1 MEDENRGMKGKNIY
15 NKKII
20 TKDGTLIDNWFEEGE
35 LRKKTG
41 EGRSIQ
47 GNYFGKVTFDP
58 ENLHTDTNPRN
69 NTFKRVI
76 GQKEPQNNYYTT
88 SSEYGKSNDELLPYT
103 HPKLNE
109 KEDKEKLGIYVKSS
123 NLYGKEA
130 EKCGTEFRSFETTNK
145 ALHPPQPFREYIGLR
160 HMLTQDYDPIPREK
174 AINFI
179 PIEIIKKMGQEAAQQ
194 EFEEKK
200 RKKEEMKKMA
210 AKAKQKK
217 EEPES
222 KTEEEEEST
231 SFWLNNIN
239 TGDVYRSFIKGT
251 NPWAKSSGFTQL
263 LKDTRGA
270 FQYYQNIKD
279 SPIDPAYLKAIEED
293 KKMREEFKRK
303 EKEEAERLAK
313 EDEERRKKAKAG
325 KGSQQ
330 LYSTL
335 NQQDYSQ
342 QEMPEIEGDNTPKE
356 VTQETISKILKGCST
371 RGWIGLRALKCY
383 LRNLSA
389 HKSEIIDRNGFKYH
403 FAKQAIL
410 LNDNDVDSIFA
421 VHDLSKSDYIN
432 YIKFL
437 NSIINVNSTRQQQ
450 IESFKDQVKV
460 PGQNY
465 ILFSNLV
472 SMADMNYHPE
482 AIKFLKTVPDLV
494 NEYAINWDN
503 LKEDN
508 RVTEEDFKRFF
519 YDISSCVEKD
529 EDFTQILKALGYK

>member
-1 MEDENRGMKGKNIY
+1 MSNIY

-20 TKDGTLIDNWFEEGE
+20 TRDGTLIHNWFEEGE
-35 LRKKTG
+35 LRQKTG

-47 GNYFGKVTFDP
+47 GTYFGKITFDP
-58 ENLHTDTNPRN
+58 EVLHTDQNPRN

-76 GQKEPQNNYYTT
+76 GEKEPQDKYYVT
-88 SSEYGKSNDELLPYT
+88 SSEYGKDNDELLPYT
-103 HPKLNE
+103 HEKLNA
-109 KEDKEKLGIYVKSS
+109 KDDKEKLNIYVKSS
-123 NLYGKEA
+123 NLYGEEA

-160 HMLTQDYDPIPREK
+160 HMLTQDYEPIPREK

-179 PIEIIKKMGQEAAQQ
+179 PIEIIKKMGQEAAEQ

-200 RKKEEMKKMA
+200 RKKEELKRMA
-210 AKAKQKK
+210 EKAKQKMM
-217 EEPES
+217 EPE
-222 KTEEEEEST
+222 KKPEGEDDEST

-239 TGDVYRSFIKGT
+239 SGNIYRSFIKGS
-251 NPWAKSSGFTQL
+251 NPWSKSSGFTQL
-263 LKDTRGA
+263 LQNTRGA

-313 EDEERRKKAKAG
+313 EDEMRRANKNKMIN
-325 KGSQQ
+325 
-330 LYSTL
+330 TL
-335 NQQDYSQ
+335 HQNVEDIK
-342 QEMPEIEGDNTPKE
+342 QEMPQFEGDTTPKE
-356 VTQETISKILKGCST
+356 VTEETMNKIIKGCST

-389 HKSEIIDRNGFKYH
+389 HKSEIIDKNAFKYH

-410 LNDNDVDSIFA
+410 LNDLDVDSIYA

-437 NSIINVNSTRQQQ
+437 NSIVKVNPTRQSQ
-450 IESFKDQVKV
+450 IESFKEQVKA

-465 ILFSNLV
+465 ILFSNLI

-482 AIKFLKTVPDLV
+482 AIKFKKTVPDLV
-494 NEYAINWDN
+494 KEYSIYWDN

-508 RVTEEDFKRFF
+508 RVTEPDFSRFF
-519 YDISSCVEKD
+519 FDVSACVESD
-529 EDFTQILKALGYK
+529 DDFTQILKALGYK